1 MHFVGLI
8 SILGECLTILLVVQA
23 AAVVVIVIIKRVH
36 DDSVH
41 KEEPPA
47 KWIYTMM
54 HYLKYP
60 FLLYHIDYK
69 SGAEK
74 YHGCVSAPVS
84 PVITHVNG
92 KYHTYDV
99 TKSGAAKRLVI
110 KIYLF
115 FISFQLFFRF

>member
-1 MHFVGLI
+1 MPLMV
-8 SILGECLTILLVVQA
+8 LGECLTILLVVQA

-74 YHGCVSAPVS
+74 YHGSRNSPNYSKAKVNQSFYGDDVASNNADTRPVRNYFS
-84 PVITHVNG
+84 C
-92 KYHTYDV
+92 
-99 TKSGAAKRLVI
+99 I
-110 KIYLF
+110 KNIFSKL
-115 FISFQLFFRF
+115 